1 MPPSLEL
8 QIRQAVTEYI
18 AGRASLREFQEWFA
32 PRTWD
37 IGSMAQTGE
46 LPRLANEIDLLLAE
60 FSNGHWTEQE
70 LKNKL
75 QEYSRVVQP
84 LKDLAGVLWSE
95 VRAPYVYGV
104 TSRASGYQE
113 TMRFGE
119 DSPPIPSRQIDP
131 SPVPS

>member
-37 IGSMAQTGE
+37 IDSMVQIGE
-46 LPRLANEIDLLLAE
+46 LRKLVGEIDLLLAE

-84 LKDLAGVLWSE
+84 LRDLAGALWSE

-104 TSRASGYQE
+104 TSGASGYQE
-113 TMRFGE
+113 TLSFGT
-119 DSPPIPSRQIDP
+119 SPPILSRRIDP
-131 SPVPS
+131 SPVSA